1 MRRAFVW
8 VMLWVLATGA
18 AAAADLI
25 PAPPWFEQAY
35 WDQLVFGCAEQPDL
49 CRPNNPN
56 GRTVPTTDRVSR
68 MDIHLVSETDPP
80 LPQRW
85 EDAYRRVIPFLMT
98 EFAGGRRWSGSLT
111 TGSEP
116 LERPGVID
124 IVFLPDVCASGG
136 FWGGGGDWVRGIVRL
151 SMRQDQGPPDWCLR
165 TVLLAHELGHVTG
178 LQHVDDPDDFMCTDP
193 TSRTGRCD
201 GHAWSQPFD
210 GQPVF
215 SERQRLH
222 IGLAR
227 QVADAEGGWFN
238 WPGVELDAASD
249 PDAAPGELRD
259 GVKDLVDEALED
271 LQDDSGKRQATET
284 VPALPTAGL
293 LLLATL
299 LALLGRR
306 RLHSR

>member
-1 MRRAFVW
+1 MTNSRRAFVW

-18 AAAADLI
+18 AAAADLV

-35 WDQLVFGCAEQPDL
+35 WDQLVFGCIEHPDL
-49 CRPNNPN
+49 CRPDNPN
-56 GRTVPTTDRVSR
+56 GPTVPTTDRVST

-111 TGSEP
+111 TGSVP

-124 IVFLPDVCASGG
+124 IVFLPDGCASGG

-238 WPGVELDAASD
+238 WPGVDI
-249 PDAAPGELRD
+249 
-259 GVKDLVDEALED
+259 
-271 LQDDSGKRQATET
+271 DS
-284 VPALPTAGL
+284 VPALPTAT
-293 LLLATL
+293 LLLAAL
-299 LALLGRR
+299 IMAAMRRLAAVRR
-306 RLHSR
+306 R